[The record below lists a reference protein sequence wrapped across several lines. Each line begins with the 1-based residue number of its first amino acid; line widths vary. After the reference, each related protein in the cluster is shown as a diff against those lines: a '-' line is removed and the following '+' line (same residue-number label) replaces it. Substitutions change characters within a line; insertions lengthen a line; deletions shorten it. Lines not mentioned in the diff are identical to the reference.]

1 MDKVALG
8 RRIAAA
14 REDSGVTQEGLARAV
29 HLDRTA
35 ITRLEKGERKLN
47 VAELVEIARTLGR
60 PLSYFVNDPLPAV
73 VSRRSGRMQGH
84 DTSRSLDTT
93 LSLFANDIR
102 TLLDMELLQAV
113 ERPAGARVPRTH
125 LEAENLAAK
134 IRRELRLGSEPIADL
149 GRIAETLGLFT
160 YSAHLGEG
168 GPDGGC
174 VEVSEDRATLGAA
187 VVNGDTPSG
196 RRRMTLAHELGHWL
210 CGDAYDIKASA
221 ESEKM
226 INSFAIHLLVPRA
239 GARRIWNDNSS
250 WPSRD
255 RALAVG
261 AAFQVSWSATILQL
275 RNVDLI
281 DREEHERL
289 SRQDPRSGDYL
300 RLGLSWSDQL
310 SDDYL
315 SPGFTA
321 AALQGYARA
330 SLTQERVIELLRG
343 TLSVAD
349 LPPQDPAS
357 IDDLRRAF
365 IGHDD

>member
-1 MDKVALG
+1 
-8 RRIAAA
+8 
-14 REDSGVTQEGLARAV
+14 
-29 HLDRTA
+29 
-35 ITRLEKGERKLN
+35 
-47 VAELVEIARTLGR
+47 
-60 PLSYFVNDPLPAV
+60 
-73 VSRRSGRMQGH
+73 
-84 DTSRSLDTT
+84 
-93 LSLFANDIR
+93 
-102 TLLDMELLQAV
+102 
-113 ERPAGARVPRTH
+113 
-125 LEAENLAAK
+125 
-134 IRRELRLGSEPIADL
+134 
-149 GRIAETLGLFT
+149 
-160 YSAHLGEG
+160 
-168 GPDGGC
+168 
-174 VEVSEDRATLGAA
+174 
-187 VVNGDTPSG
+187 
-196 RRRMTLAHELGHWL
+196 
-210 CGDAYDIKASA
+210 
-221 ESEKM
+221 M